1 MGMHIGEKV
10 YQFKYII
17 ARILEGYKQYK
28 EAIECLD

>member
-1 MGMHIGEKV
+1 MWMHIVAKA